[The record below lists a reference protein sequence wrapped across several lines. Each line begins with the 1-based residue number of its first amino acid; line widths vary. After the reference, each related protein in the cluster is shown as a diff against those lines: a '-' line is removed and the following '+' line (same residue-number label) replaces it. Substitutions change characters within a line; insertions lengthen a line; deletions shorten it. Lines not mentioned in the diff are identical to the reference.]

1 MTDSDL
7 QRRVMEALSPRP
19 TQLGLDVIAY
29 RRFDKAPVTIYTRFL
44 EERAASVIVH
54 IPHDERSVLDFLLEI
69 EAADLVAVTEVLP
82 IAVRPSRVAEKLN
95 FHVRV
100 VVHPSAKQVPVSPE
114 TAPFLAPVT
123 YVTFP
128 AFQGEFAATDT
139 LQSARLRLERVPYTQ
154 WNRQRGV
161 H

>member
-44 EERAASVIVH
+44 EERAASVVVH
-54 IPHDERSVLDFLLEI
+54 NPHDERSVLDFLLET
-69 EAADLVAVTEVLP
+69 EQADLFAVTEALP
-82 IAVRPSRVAEKLN
+82 LAVRPSRAAEKLD
-95 FHVRV
+95 FEVRV
-100 VVHPSAKQVPVSPE
+100 VVHPSAKQVATSLE
-114 TAPFLAPVT
+114 AAPFLAPVT
-123 YVTFP
+123 YLTFP

-139 LQSARLRLERVPYTQ
+139 VESARLRLEQVPYTR
-154 WNRQRGV
+154 WDRQRGV